1 MDERPL
7 AGEQSVNR
15 NGTLPLADKDF
26 RTVMINILKDLMGN
40 MSMTRRER
48 EDRKK
53 NQIELLDMKNKISEV
68 KISLDGINSRFD
80 TTEEMI
86 CDLDVRDI
94 EII

>member
-40 MSMTRRER
+40 MSMRWER

-53 NQIELLDMKNKISEV
+53 NQVELLDMKNKISEV

-94 EII
+94 EIS

>member
-40 MSMTRRER
+40 MSMMREI

-53 NQIELLDMKNKISEV
+53 NQVELLDMKNKISEV